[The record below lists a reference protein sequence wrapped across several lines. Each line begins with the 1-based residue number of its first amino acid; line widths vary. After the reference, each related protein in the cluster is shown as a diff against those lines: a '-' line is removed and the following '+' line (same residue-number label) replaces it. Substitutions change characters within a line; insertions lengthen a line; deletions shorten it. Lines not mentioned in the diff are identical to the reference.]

1 MCAPFAAHRRN
12 NDTSERVLLGGV
24 ALGRIAHREVRA
36 MRLALLIA
44 LALLLGTFTAEARR
58 CPQEISKI
66 NAALPNAKISA
77 AQKAEVEKLRDEGQ
91 KLHAA
96 GNHPASEAALDKAK
110 AILKIQ

>member
-1 MCAPFAAHRRN
+1 
-12 NDTSERVLLGGV
+12 
-24 ALGRIAHREVRA
+24 
-36 MRLALLIA
+36 
-44 LALLLGTFTAEARR
+44 
-58 CPQEISKI
+58 
-66 NAALPNAKISA
+66 LPNAKISA